1 MKTALAVLLLTS
13 GAVGT
18 PTLALANPAAPAGD
32 EQSATASQ
40 EMAAAPES
48 HEPQLIDVDRTIFI
62 QLGIFLLAMYILNRF
77 LWRPYLRV
85 RTERVARVEGY
96 REEAARLETDA
107 QQRLTRADAALAE
120 ARRVGAGQRAVA
132 RGEAQAREQTLLAE
146 ANAAAQR
153 KVADARARLAAAVAG
168 ERQKLEAQSSA
179 VATEAAKK
187 ILGREVVT

>member
-1 MKTALAVLLLTS
+1 
-13 GAVGT
+13 
-18 PTLALANPAAPAGD
+18 
-32 EQSATASQ
+32 
-40 EMAAAPES
+40 MAAAEQSSSAVQATTAAPEV
-48 HEPQLIDVDRTIFI
+48 HEPQLIDIDRTIFI
-62 QLGIFLLAMYILNRF
+62 QLGIFLLALYILNRF

-96 REEAARLETDA
+96 REEAGRLETDA
-107 QQRLTRADAALAE
+107 QQRLARADAALAE

-146 ANAAAQR
+146 ANAAAQK
-153 KVADARARLAAAVAG
+153 KVADARARLSAAVAG